1 MENSHIYQGV
11 DILGK
16 RKFVFILFL
25 LAISLAL
32 SSCGIDTTKNH
43 PTLLTEDYNGLK
55 IDSLNKYTI
64 EVELNTEEKTYS
76 GKQWINYVNNTG
88 VELSEIFIHLYP
100 NAFKTKATAP
110 FFAESIKM
118 TYPDGFKPGFIDI
131 ENLKVDKRKVD
142 YDIGGEGDTVLHIEL
157 KSPLKPGEKTEI
169 YLEYEVQLPPAQ
181 DRFGYGEN
189 TFNLGNWYPIV
200 CVYDEDGWNTDP
212 YYILGDPFYSDT
224 SNYKVRIIAPKD
236 IIIASSG
243 NILKEKVK
251 ADKKIWD
258 IEGKLIRDF
267 AWVASDKFK
276 VLEGEVEGTQ
286 IKAYFLEDYPSTNEF
301 AYNTIE
307 NSIKTFNRIFG
318 KYPYGQYSVVA
329 TNFSGGMEYP
339 GIVFIGKQFYN
350 NYSRNDLENVI
361 VHETAHQWWYGVVG
375 NDEIDEAWLD
385 ESLATYSETV
395 YISEIYGEEM
405 AENFYE
411 QTVEDAYTYGKELY
425 DFDEVMLKPLSKF
438 QSWADY
444 GSLVYSK
451 GAMFL
456 NEIKDDFGKEILYD
470 ILNKYYHE
478 YRFLNAK
485 SADFIRV
492 CEEVTNTS
500 FEDKAK
506 EWFYGNK

>member
-1 MENSHIYQGV
+1 M
-11 DILGK
+11 DILRK
-16 RKFVFILFL
+16 RKSIFILL
-25 LAISLAL
+25 LLVFSLVL
-32 SSCGIDTTKNH
+32 SSCGKNC
-43 PTLLTEDYNGLK
+43 PTLITEDYNGLK
-55 IDSLNKYTI
+55 LDSLNDYRI
-64 EVELNTEEKTYS
+64 EVELDTKEKTYS

-88 VELSEIFIHLYP
+88 GELSEIFVHLYP
-100 NAFKTKATAP
+100 NAFKTKETAP
-110 FFAESIKM
+110 FFGDALEM
-118 TYPDGFKPGFIDI
+118 TYPDDFKPGFIDI
-131 ENLKVDKRKVD
+131 DNLEVDKRKID
-142 YDIGGEGDTVLHIEL
+142 YDIGGEGDTVLHIKL
-157 KSPLKPGEKTEI
+157 KSPLKAGKKTEI

-212 YYILGDPFYSDT
+212 YYRLGDPFYSDT
-224 SNYKVRIIAPKD
+224 SNYKVKIIAPKD

-251 ADKKIWD
+251 GDKKIWD

-267 AWVASDKFK
+267 AWVASNKFK

-286 IKAYFLEDYPSTNEF
+286 VKAYFLEDYPSINDF
-301 AYNTIE
+301 AYKTVE

-350 NYSRNDLENVI
+350 NYSKYDLENVI

-395 YISEIYGEEM
+395 YVSEIYGEETG
-405 AENFYE
+405 ENFYE
-411 QTVEDAYTYGKELY
+411 QTVEDTYTYGKELY
-425 DFDEVMLKPLSKF
+425 DFDEVMLKPLSEF
-438 QSWADY
+438 ESWADY
-444 GSLVYSK
+444 GPLVYSK

-456 NEIKDDFGKEILYD
+456 DEIKDDFGKEVLYD

-485 SADFIRV
+485 SEDFIKV
-492 CEEVTNTS
+492 CEEVTGKS
-500 FEDKAK
+500 FEDRANK
-506 EWFYGNK
+506 WFYGRN

>member
-1 MENSHIYQGV
+1 MG
-11 DILGK
+11 
-16 RKFVFILFL
+16 
-25 LAISLAL
+25 
-32 SSCGIDTTKNH
+32 
-43 PTLLTEDYNGLK
+43 
-55 IDSLNKYTI
+55 
-64 EVELNTEEKTYS
+64 
-76 GKQWINYVNNTG
+76 
-88 VELSEIFIHLYP
+88 
-100 NAFKTKATAP
+100 
-110 FFAESIKM
+110 
-118 TYPDGFKPGFIDI
+118 
-131 ENLKVDKRKVD
+131 
-142 YDIGGEGDTVLHIEL
+142 
-157 KSPLKPGEKTEI
+157 
-169 YLEYEVQLPPAQ
+169 
-181 DRFGYGEN
+181 
-189 TFNLGNWYPIV
+189 
-200 CVYDEDGWNTDP
+200 
-212 YYILGDPFYSDT
+212 
-224 SNYKVRIIAPKD
+224 
-236 IIIASSG
+236 
-243 NILKEKVK
+243 
-251 ADKKIWD
+251 
-258 IEGKLIRDF
+258 
-267 AWVASDKFK
+267 
-276 VLEGEVEGTQ
+276 
-286 IKAYFLEDYPSTNEF
+286 TNEF